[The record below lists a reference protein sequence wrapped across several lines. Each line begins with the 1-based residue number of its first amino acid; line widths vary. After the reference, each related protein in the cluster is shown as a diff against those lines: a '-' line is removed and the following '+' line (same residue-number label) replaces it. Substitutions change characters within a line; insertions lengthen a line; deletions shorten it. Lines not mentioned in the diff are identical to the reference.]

1 MQPSAETEAAV
12 DEISQVNK
20 DPWNA
25 SHYTTVTWIL
35 RFALTLHY
43 LCSYHLRSSS
53 QSDFSNWAQC
63 ALIGNELLR
72 RPNVSKFKVQE
83 YHGTSDQAEEEGRG
97 RFLCRQKDASSGGQA
112 NGGDEHSLSVCR
124 VSRKNHRSLAV
135 RIESQSHIII

>member
-35 RFALTLHY
+35 RFALTILAPVLVTVPTFRIGHK
-43 LCSYHLRSSS
+43 
-53 QSDFSNWAQC
+53 C
-63 ALIGNELLR
+63 ALIGIELLR

-135 RIESQSHIII
+135 RIESQSHIRL